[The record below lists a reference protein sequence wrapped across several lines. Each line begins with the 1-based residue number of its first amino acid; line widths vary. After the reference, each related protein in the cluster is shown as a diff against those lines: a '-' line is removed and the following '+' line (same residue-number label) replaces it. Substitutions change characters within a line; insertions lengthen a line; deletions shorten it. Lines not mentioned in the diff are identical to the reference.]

1 MLYILCKQPIIRIK
15 IITTIIKGLLTIIT
29 IINVL
34 KNNNNG
40 LDGETLCLPFAYLD
54 PAKIPDTLL
63 TTPPL
68 QHLIY

>member
-1 MLYILCKQPIIRIK
+1 MQATNNKNKNNHNNNKRLADDNNNNKR
-15 IITTIIKGLLTIIT
+15 
-29 IINVL
+29 L